1 MWYYYQP
8 PNSWQ
13 YSCIDSTGIS
23 DTYRATAG
31 IVIVAD
37 PSANTP
43 DNSGAS
49 NALCDVS
56 GLEAGTGTVIVNTF
70 DDVVLNWATAS
81 EARFQ
86 FPDER
91 ERFTSAHMNLTIEC
105 PPGGC
110 DPWDRFGNL
119 SLKHS
124 SGETYEIARLVTPY
138 DIGTTSGGP
147 GACAWSDVTYI
158 HLLRANKLSLF
169 VSTGSVES
177 AAGRSQSTLNL
188 NAVYLNWIIGS

>member
-1 MWYYYQP
+1 M
-8 PNSWQ
+8 
-13 YSCIDSTGIS
+13 
-23 DTYRATAG
+23 
-31 IVIVAD
+31 
-37 PSANTP
+37 
-43 DNSGAS
+43 
-49 NALCDVS
+49 
-56 GLEAGTGTVIVNTF
+56 IVNTF

-138 DIGTTSGGP
+138 DIGTTSGEVQAPAHGP
-147 GACAWSDVTYI
+147 TMS
-158 HLLRANKLSLF
+158 HLTSI
-169 VSTGSVES
+169 S
-177 AAGRSQSTLNL
+177 
-188 NAVYLNWIIGS
+188 